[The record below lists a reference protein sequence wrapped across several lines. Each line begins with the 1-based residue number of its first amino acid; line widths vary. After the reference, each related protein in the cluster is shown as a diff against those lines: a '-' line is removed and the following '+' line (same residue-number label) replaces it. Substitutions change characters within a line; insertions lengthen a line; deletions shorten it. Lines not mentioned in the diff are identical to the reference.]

1 MDNVRDVRVLLS
13 YYQYDLIVTTGSAH
27 IITVTLSTSICLARL
42 WKQLE
47 VEVEVEVEVNCVV
60 VVVISQFSVVVSVYI
75 LAGTSLSLPHLSSL
89 S

>member
-47 VEVEVEVEVNCVV
+47 VEVEVNCVV

-75 LAGTSLSLPHLSSL
+75 LAGTSLSLPLLSSL

>member
-1 MDNVRDVRVLLS
+1 M
-13 YYQYDLIVTTGSAH
+13 
-27 IITVTLSTSICLARL
+27 ARL

-47 VEVEVEVEVNCVV
+47 AEVEVEVKVEVNCVV

-75 LAGTSLSLPHLSSL
+75 LAGTSLSLPLLSSL